1 MARTI
6 KKQNIDRIL
15 NHPSILKGIVIMAIP
30 VFLNNLLKSLH
41 DLIDAIFV
49 ARIPFQSA
57 HEMDSALA
65 ALNIHWP
72 IFNFFLALGIG
83 LGIATVSIVSQYV
96 GANRRDLGASYASK
110 LVLISVL
117 LGLSVTLV
125 FILLSDW
132 IWGYNLFAAMMGA
145 RDETLTF
152 ASSYFRIR
160 SFEMVFI
167 FVFVVYQA
175 IRQSTGETLFPV
187 ILNMGSIFVNIFLTW
202 LFISKFNMGIDGAA
216 YATLIA
222 QGSLMPFVFYDLF
235 HSKKHI
241 KISLKQMNIDKET
254 IRDMSKFAVPASVG
268 QAVSSLGFVVIQS
281 LILSYGKE
289 VSAGFSVGNRI
300 SSLLLNPVVA
310 ISSILAAYVGLN
322 IGHHQPKRAK
332 KSYQVARNL
341 GLGLMLV
348 GVMIVIPLRHIIIEF
363 ILGTKETSSYD
374 IAVEYTFW
382 LLLTQPF
389 MSLFQSYIGL
399 FNGSGHSKYT
409 LRLASLRLWGMRI
422 PLIFLFMAVF
432 DKDNYSGMWYAM
444 IISNFLILFYG
455 HYLKKEIKY
464 ELQVRI

>member
-1 MARTI
+1 
-6 KKQNIDRIL
+6 
-15 NHPSILKGIVIMAIP
+15 
-30 VFLNNLLKSLH
+30 
-41 DLIDAIFV
+41 
-49 ARIPFQSA
+49 
-57 HEMDSALA
+57 MDSALT

-72 IFNFFLALGIG
+72 IFNFFLALGVG

-110 LVLISVL
+110 LMFIAVL
-117 LGLSVTLV
+117 LGLLVTSI

-145 RDETLTF
+145 RDETLRF

-167 FVFVVYQA
+167 FIFVVYQA
-175 IRQSTGETLFPV
+175 IRQATGETLFPV
-187 ILNMGSIFVNIFLTW
+187 ILNIGSIFVNIFLTW
-202 LFISKFNMGIDGAA
+202 LFISRLNMGINGAA

-222 QGSLMPFVFYDLF
+222 QMSLIPFVIYDLF
-235 HSKKHI
+235 KSKKHI
-241 KISLKQMNIDKET
+241 KISFKEMKIDQET
-254 IRDMSKFAVPASVG
+254 IRDMSRFAIPASVG

-281 LILSYGKE
+281 LVLSYGKE

-322 IGHHQPKRAK
+322 IGHHQPERAR

-341 GLGLMLV
+341 GLGLMLI
-348 GVMIVIPLRHIIIEF
+348 GVMVVIPLRHGIIAF
-363 ILGTKETSSYD
+363 ILGTQQTASYD

-409 LRLASLRLWGMRI
+409 LRMASLRLWGMRI

-432 DKDNYSGMWYAM
+432 DKTNYSGMWYAM

-455 HYLKKEIKY
+455 HYLKKDIKY